1 MNFTVAAPYLPAPR
15 LHMKAGRFFI
25 KASLTCLSRGWDRAA
40 HVQQR
45 QDLQQWT
52 HSYHFSHLKLFSET
66 ELPPHD
72 KLFFLTDIN
81 KKKKKLFSYFAP
93 SANPTP
99 HCTTFLMRLQPH
111 KHIKRPQ
118 PGTSIMCFSP
128 HVFVPLSAG
137 GAMGETRNRVDLSVW
152 THTHT
157 QAQVVQRRLCSSLCL
172 GSGVGGC
179 RTSGSMRKLNQH
191 RRQLP
196 GHYHLNIIC
205 ALNNIFMILLP
216 LSDHWCTD
224 GI

>member
-1 MNFTVAAPYLPAPR
+1 MPQATDRLIALIDELHCRGPLPPSPPAAHESRQIFYQ
-15 LHMKAGRFFI
+15 
-25 KASLTCLSRGWDRAA
+25 SLTHLFVQRLRPCCSCAAATGSATVNTFIPLLSP
-40 HVQQR
+40 
-45 QDLQQWT
+45 
-52 HSYHFSHLKLFSET
+52 ET

-137 GAMGETRNRVDLSVW
+137 GAMGETRNRVDLSV
-152 THTHT
+152 
-157 QAQVVQRRLCSSLCL
+157 
-172 GSGVGGC
+172 
-179 RTSGSMRKLNQH
+179 
-191 RRQLP
+191 
-196 GHYHLNIIC
+196 
-205 ALNNIFMILLP
+205 
-216 LSDHWCTD
+216 
-224 GI
+224 